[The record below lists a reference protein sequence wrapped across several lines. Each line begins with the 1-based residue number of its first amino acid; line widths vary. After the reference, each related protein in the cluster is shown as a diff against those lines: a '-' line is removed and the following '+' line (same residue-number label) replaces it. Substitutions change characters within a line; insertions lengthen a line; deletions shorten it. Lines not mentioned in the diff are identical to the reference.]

1 MNRSGERTRL
11 PGLRAP
17 HQAVMANTVGRLRS
31 RCVPAGLRVG
41 SRRRPETSYG
51 PVSAITKV
59 EISES

>member
-1 MNRSGERTRL
+1 
-11 PGLRAP
+11 
-17 HQAVMANTVGRLRS
+17 MANTVGRLRS